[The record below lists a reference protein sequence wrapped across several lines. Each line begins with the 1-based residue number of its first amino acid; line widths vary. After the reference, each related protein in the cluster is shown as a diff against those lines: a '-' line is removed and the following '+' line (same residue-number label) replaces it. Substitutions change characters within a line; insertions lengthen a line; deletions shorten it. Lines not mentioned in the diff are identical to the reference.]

1 MPPSLAGSDVELPGD
16 IDVGSDEVSLP
27 PSLAGSDME
36 LPGDIDGDSNLSA
49 PELPPAVSSPG
60 FDGQSEASSSNID
73 LPMDIEFSDVE
84 DGRLESVPA
93 GRVPSPSEAKHLTGS
108 HLLAEFYSVPR
119 VSRALDLACLL
130 AFDIHTGW
138 DFAQES
144 MRQLS
149 IWLLHTLSIHLL
161 MLSPPCTAFSQL
173 QIMWNYPRMDTA
185 RANQIWDR
193 DMELLEHSMRC
204 ACVQGSTGRAWCFEH
219 PERAESWK
227 TKTVADVRALPGA
240 LEVVFDQ
247 CMVGLQTPISRIPMR
262 KRTRLLTNSPLI
274 VAAFSGRLCNRS
286 HHHRIIHGSEG
297 GIKLAKWAQTYPD
310 DMVQI
315 LADCA
320 RKIAP

>member
-93 GRVPSPSEAKHLTGS
+93 GRVSSPSEAKHLTGS

-149 IWLLHTLSIHLL
+149 IWLLHTLSCHAVASMHGVLTITDHVELPTHGYCACKSDL
-161 MLSPPCTAFSQL
+161 GS
-173 QIMWNYPRMDTA
+173 RHGVA
-185 RANQIWDR
+185 RAQHALCMCSGI
-193 DMELLEHSMRC
+193 
-204 ACVQGSTGRAWCFEH
+204 
-219 PERAESWK
+219 SWQSL
-227 TKTVADVRALPGA
+227 VL
-240 LEVVFDQ
+240 
-247 CMVGLQTPISRIPMR
+247 
-262 KRTRLLTNSPLI
+262 
-274 VAAFSGRLCNRS
+274 
-286 HHHRIIHGSEG
+286 
-297 GIKLAKWAQTYPD
+297 
-310 DMVQI
+310 
-315 LADCA
+315 
-320 RKIAP
+320 